1 MRGDGL
7 GSLRTQVPA
16 ARLIGADRDTDVPG
30 GSVTVIAIGVVWYV
44 AALMYNRSRGIDVS
58 LAYAEIPPE

>member
-1 MRGDGL
+1 ML
-7 GSLRTQVPA
+7 GGMMLMFVLNSTINGAFGVTRDISLIVM
-16 ARLIGADRDTDVPG
+16 
-30 GSVTVIAIGVVWYV
+30 GSVIAIGTVWYV